1 MNYNFTITE
10 KDIIENSIGTLSQFS
25 SLVSSYKELVNE
37 LTLTSFNLDETNF
50 TSDEIVPGIL
60 VSIEEKED
68 GFVADMLIDGVRRNL
83 RISNDYDYDLRRVQR
98 SLFNSEDTNWTYEE
112 IDTYEFLIN
121 KVFNVY
127 ITNSVIEIMD
137 PANNP
142 EMLFALVQKYYNE

>member
-1 MNYNFTITE
+1 MNYNFTIIE
-10 KDIIENSIGTLSQFS
+10 KDIIKNSIGTLSQFS